1 MSILHNLKF
10 KTQISIYFV
19 IVIAFLVLVIMQ
31 LLQFILKT
39 SYRDQAEL
47 TVRTQARQIAIN
59 LENKMDNYSS
69 YLELLLSDR
78 ELIEAMERGDRL
90 NVEHLVERKAA
101 EFINLNAGKVRSV
114 RVYSDGAFR
123 EDDVLKNAGHLIFSQ
138 FVPGRRAYQ
147 NNELWTGTYLNSRNE
162 KVFSLFKKAYQTNR
176 NHTYYLELC
185 IYETELYSFFN
196 EDKTGNRI
204 MLLNDGLLL
213 SDSNRE
219 EFRRLLYGNK
229 WAPQLGTRQ
238 TMPLSGVNTLEF
250 AEMSLP
256 LNWTVA
262 IRTSAAY
269 LEQGFWKM
277 YGQLFPVILAVMA
290 AVLLF
295 VRSIST
301 RMNRRLG
308 QLQEKIAHISN
319 GDLTQN
325 LQMDGKDE
333 FKILADEAEDTRQ
346 KIQQLITQINDI
358 NELKRVAEI
367 SALRAQ
373 INSHF
378 LFNALSSIKWLSRQD
393 DKKALAEAVE
403 KLALFLRYGLSL
415 DENQATLADEVGQLN
430 AYIYLQ
436 KLRYGD
442 EINVHMDIEEELLA
456 QRTVKLVLQ
465 PLVENAIYHG
475 RRESGAPLNITIY
488 TSCDETDYCLVVEDD
503 GNGIPEETI
512 RAILREDGE
521 ISKSGYGL
529 KNVISRVRVC
539 SGGQGE
545 VTIES
550 KLNVYT
556 KIVVK
561 QKRS

>member
-19 IVIAFLVLVIMQ
+19 VVIAFLVLVIMQ

-69 YLELLLSDR
+69 YLELLLSDH

-90 NVEHLVERKAA
+90 NVERLVERKAA

-114 RVYSDGAFR
+114 RVYMDGAFR
-123 EDDVLKNAGHLIFSQ
+123 EDDVLKNAGHLIFSE

-185 IYETELYSFFN
+185 VYETELHGFFN

-204 MLLNDGLLL
+204 LLLNDGLLL

-219 EFRRLLYGNK
+219 EFRRLLYANK
-229 WAPQLGTRQ
+229 WAPQLGSHQ
-238 TMPLSGVNTLEF
+238 TTPLSGINTLEF
-250 AEMSLP
+250 VEMSMP

-262 IRTSAAY
+262 IRTSAGY

-277 YGQLFPVILAVMA
+277 YGQLFPIILAVMA
-290 AVLLF
+290 TALLF

-308 QLQEKIAHISN
+308 QLQEKIANISN

-333 FKILADEAEDTRQ
+333 FKILSDEAEDTRQ
-346 KIQQLITQINDI
+346 KIRQLIAEIKDI

-442 EINVHMDIEEELLA
+442 EINVHMDIEEELLS
-456 QRTVKLVLQ
+456 QRTVKLTLQ

-488 TSCDETDYCLVVEDD
+488 TYCDETDYYLVVEDD
-503 GNGIPEETI
+503 GNGIPDEMI
-512 RAILREDGE
+512 RAILRGDGE

-529 KNVISRVRVC
+529 KNVISRVRAC
-539 SGGQGE
+539 SDGQGE
-545 VTIES
+545 VAIES

>member
-69 YLELLLSDR
+69 YLELLLSDH
-78 ELIEAMERGDRL
+78 ELIAAMERGDRL
-90 NVEHLVERKAA
+90 QVEQLVERKAA
-101 EFINLNAGKVRSV
+101 EFINLNAGKVRGV
-114 RVYSDGAFR
+114 RVYMDGMFR
-123 EDDVLKNAGHLIFSQ
+123 EDDVLKNAGHLIFTE
-138 FVPGRRAYQ
+138 FVPGKRAYQ
-147 NNELWTGTYLNSRNE
+147 NNELWTGAYLNSRNE

-176 NHTYYLELC
+176 DHTYFLELC
-185 IYETELYSFFN
+185 IYETELYGFFN
-196 EDKTGNRI
+196 EEKTGNRI
-204 MLLNDGLLL
+204 LLLNNGMLL
-213 SDSNRE
+213 SDSGRE
-219 EFRRLLYGNK
+219 EFRRLLYLNK
-229 WAPQLGTRQ
+229 WAPRLGTQ
-238 TMPLSGVNTLEF
+238 VPMPAKGENTLEF
-250 AEMSLP
+250 AETSLP

-262 IRTSAAY
+262 IRTSTGY

-290 AVLLF
+290 AALLF
-295 VRSIST
+295 ARSIST

-308 QLQEKIAHISN
+308 QLQEKIAFISN

-333 FKILADEAEDTRQ
+333 FKILSDEVEDTRQ
-346 KIQQLITQINDI
+346 KIRQLIHEINDI

-403 KLALFLRYGLSL
+403 NLALFLRYGLSL
-415 DENQATLADEVGQLN
+415 DENQATVSDEVGQLS

-442 EINVHMDIEEELLA
+442 ELNVHMDIEEELLT
-456 QRTVKLVLQ
+456 QRTVKLTLQ
-465 PLVENAIYHG
+465 PLVENAVYHG
-475 RRESGAPLNITIY
+475 RRESGAPLNVTIY
-488 TSCDETDYCLVVEDD
+488 TYYDETDYYLVVEDD
-503 GNGIPEETI
+503 GNGMTEETI
-512 RAILREDGE
+512 QAILRGDGE
-521 ISKSGYGL
+521 VSKSGYGL
-529 KNVISRVRVC
+529 KNVISRVRALT
-539 SGGQGE
+539 GGQGE
-545 VTIES
+545 VSIES
-550 KLNVYT
+550 KLNAYT
-556 KIVVK
+556 KIVVR

>member
-19 IVIAFLVLVIMQ
+19 IVIAFLVLTIMQ

-69 YLELLLSDR
+69 YLELLLSDH
-78 ELIEAMERGDRL
+78 ELITAMERGDRL
-90 NVEHLVERKAA
+90 QVESLVERKSA

-114 RVYSDGAFR
+114 RVYMDGVFR
-123 EDDVLKNAGHLIFSQ
+123 EDDVLKNAGHLIFSE
-138 FVPGRRAYQ
+138 FVPGKRAYQ

-176 NHTYYLELC
+176 DHTYFLELC
-185 IYETELYSFFN
+185 IYETELYGFFN
-196 EDKTGNRI
+196 EERTGNRI
-204 MLLNDGLLL
+204 LLLNGGLLL
-213 SDSNRE
+213 SDSERE
-219 EFRRLLYGNK
+219 EFRRLLYLNK
-229 WAPQLGTRQ
+229 WAPQLGMQ
-238 TMPLSGVNTLEF
+238 VPLQAKGENALEF

-262 IRTSAAY
+262 IRTSTGY

-308 QLQEKIAHISN
+308 QLQEKIAFISN
-319 GDLTQN
+319 GDLEQN

-333 FKILADEAEDTRQ
+333 FKILSDEVEDTRQ
-346 KIQQLITQINDI
+346 KIRQLITEINDI

-415 DENQATLADEVGQLN
+415 DENQATLADEAGQLS

-442 EINVHMDIEEELLA
+442 ELNVHMDIEEELFT

-475 RRESGAPLNITIY
+475 RRENGAPLNVTIY
-488 TSCDETDYCLVVEDD
+488 TYFDDTDYYLTVEDD
-503 GNGIPEETI
+503 GNGMTEETI
-512 RAILREDGE
+512 QAILRGDGGV
-521 ISKSGYGL
+521 SKSGYGL
-529 KNVISRVRVC
+529 KNVISRVRALTN
-539 SGGQGE
+539 GQGE

-550 KLNVYT
+550 KLNAYT
-556 KIVVK
+556 KIVVR